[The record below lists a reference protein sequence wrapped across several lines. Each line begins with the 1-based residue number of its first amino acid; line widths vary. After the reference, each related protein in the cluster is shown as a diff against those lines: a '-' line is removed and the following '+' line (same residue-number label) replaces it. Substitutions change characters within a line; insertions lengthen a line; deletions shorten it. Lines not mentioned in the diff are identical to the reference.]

1 MLRSLPVSAP
11 QSLVLPLH
19 SRGDT
24 RRVGRRLAACVR
36 TGDLIVLEGDLGAGK
51 TFLARSIARGL
62 GVPSEIR
69 ITSPTFD
76 LVHELPGRIP
86 LLHLD
91 LYRVDDVSALVE
103 LGIAE
108 SYAADAVVLCEWG
121 ERFAAVL
128 GDDGLWLRLEV
139 DPHGRRRCEVSSRG
153 PRGAQLF
160 SRFAGELAQHDFHG
174 RSCQLAR
181 GG

>member
-1 MLRSLPVSAP
+1 VSAP

-19 SRGDT
+19 NRGDT
-24 RRVGRRLAACVR
+24 RRVGRRLAGCLRA
-36 TGDLIVLEGDLGAGK
+36 GDLVVLEGELGAGK
-51 TFLARSIARGL
+51 TFLARAIARGL
-62 GVPSEIR
+62 GVPSEVR

-108 SYAADAVVLCEWG
+108 SYAADRVVLCEWG
-121 ERFAAVL
+121 ERFAAAL
-128 GDDGLWLRLEV
+128 GNDGLWLRLEI
-139 DPHGRRRCEVSSRG
+139 DPRGRRRCEVSARG
-153 PRGAQLF
+153 PAGAQLF
-160 SRFAGELAQHDFHG
+160 SRFEAKLGAHDFHG